1 MYHSPMKKIIR
12 FISGICIAV
21 LAVSLLL
28 FPAAQAAAKST
39 NTTPKLTLGKVYK
52 SAELGFS
59 RKIGK
64 GWTAHSDEQGL
75 QISFLNEGVETELG
89 GHGANVTVT
98 KTLSGR
104 PLAVELEDVRTAYPE
119 AIPGFVFKAD
129 KPFKIKSAEAHRF
142 DGAFSIEDNEVRNSQ
157 LFVKHSSDVFIIT
170 ASTFA
175 KDWKKDNAVFQKM
188 FKSFKL
194 LKK

>member
-1 MYHSPMKKIIR
+1 MNSKLLK
-12 FISGICIAV
+12 SIAITC
-21 LAVSLLL
+21 LLL
-28 FPAAQAAAKST
+28 IIPATTLAATSK
-39 NTTPKLTLGKVYK
+39 KLTLGKVYK
-52 SAELGFS
+52 DAELGFS
-59 RKIGK
+59 MKIGK
-64 GWTAHSDEQGL
+64 GWTAHPDEQGL
-75 QISFLNEGVETELG
+75 QISFYNEAVETELG

-104 PLAVELEDVRTAYPE
+104 TLAVELDDVRTTYPE

-142 DGAFSIEDNEVRNSQ
+142 DGAFSIEENEVRNSQ
-157 LFVKHSSDVFIIT
+157 LFVKQGSDVFIIT
-170 ASTFA
+170 ASTSA
-175 KDWKKDNAVFQKM
+175 EDWKKDNAVFQKM